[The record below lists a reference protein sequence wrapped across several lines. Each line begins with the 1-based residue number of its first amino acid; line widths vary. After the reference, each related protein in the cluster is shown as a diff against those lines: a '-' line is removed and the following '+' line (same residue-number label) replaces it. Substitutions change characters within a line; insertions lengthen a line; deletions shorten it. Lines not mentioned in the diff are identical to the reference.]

1 MILPVHIIKDICR
14 YLHASEIIDIIV
26 SCPILE
32 IYIKKFLSINI
43 NVLLDSLNNPMKVKY
58 ISLLYNLSIDDT
70 IRVTDSIISVSQ
82 YETLI
87 EIYSSND
94 FNLDSIITRL
104 MINSDEDTIISF
116 MPYYLRLYSLNT
128 LESIRQNTIEL
139 FVEVYDSDI
148 LFLQSLHN
156 NYTRIINQFRKTNY
170 KYKNFYK
177 IYNFV
182 LKDPSLIQFVGYQ
195 FDHYD
200 KIDITNFIHDFIYT
214 IDISH
219 MNRCTPI
226 HTELKDHYNY
236 NTELSIHYNCNN
248 TLYGNGIFNS
258 DFMALLFMSIAKGN
272 QYECYKYKS
281 RDDIIKHYANQ
292 YNKLQEYYDKN
303 NLDDKLTYI
312 IDDVMDTSA
321 RYFVIT
327 LRDFSSFNERCI
339 DMFGHIIL
347 KSLHC
352 QLQLILTAHPN
363 VVCKFIDLI
372 PIDKL
377 HNFKHFILENSSFIV
392 LHHTLNRLYPNVS
405 HISILDYKY
414 HALHPITY
422 DTFYKMDVCKNI
434 SMELYTKLKTMNQ
447 IDSSII
453 SSLKEK
459 VI

>member
-1 MILPVHIIKDICR
+1 MILPVHIIQDICR
-14 YLHASEIIDIIV
+14 YLHTSEIIDVIV

-32 IYIKKFLSINI
+32 IYIKKFLTIDI
-43 NVLLDSLNNPMKVKY
+43 DVLLYSLNNPMKVKY
-58 ISLLYNLSIDDT
+58 ISLSYNLSIDDT
-70 IRVTDSIISVSQ
+70 IKVTDSITTVSQ

-87 EIYSSND
+87 ETYSSND

-128 LESIRQNTIEL
+128 LEAIRENTIEL
-139 FVEVYDSDI
+139 FVEVYDSDT
-148 LFLQSLHN
+148 LFLQSLRN
-156 NYTRIINQFRKTNY
+156 NYRRIINQFRKTNY

-182 LKDPSLIQFVGYQ
+182 FKDPSLIQFVGFQ

-214 IDISH
+214 IDVSH
-219 MNRCTPI
+219 MNTCASM
-226 HTELKDHYNY
+226 
-236 NTELSIHYNCNN
+236 NTECN
-248 TLYGNGIFNS
+248 TLKVYYNNNNNNNNNKLYGKGIFNS
-258 DFMALLFMSIAKGN
+258 DFMALLFISIAKDN
-272 QYECYKYKS
+272 QYESCKYKS
-281 RDDIIKHYANQ
+281 HDDIIKHYDNQ

-303 NLDDKLTYI
+303 NLNAKLMYI
-312 IDDVMDTSA
+312 IDDVMNTSA

-327 LRDFSSFNERCI
+327 LRDFSSFNEQCI
-339 DMFGHIIL
+339 DMFSHIIL

-377 HNFKHFILENSSFIV
+377 HDLKHFILENSSFIV

-405 HISILDYKY
+405 HTSILDYKY
-414 HALHPITY
+414 HTSNLITY

-434 SMELYTKLKTMNQ
+434 SMELYTKLKTINQ
-447 IDSSII
+447 FDPSII
-453 SSLKEK
+453 SSLNEK